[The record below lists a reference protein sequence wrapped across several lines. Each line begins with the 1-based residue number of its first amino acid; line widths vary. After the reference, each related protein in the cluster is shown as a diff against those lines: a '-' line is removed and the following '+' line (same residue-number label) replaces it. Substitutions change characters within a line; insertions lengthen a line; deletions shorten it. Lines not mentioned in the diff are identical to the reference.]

1 MEKKKSNYQHFR
13 SNDIT
18 DHQLEEIG
26 KVLNANPSFLNETGR
41 ITNSQIIRNAIHHY
55 YAEVTNS
62 DSQDVYVQ
70 LIRDQLSQLL
80 QPMTKA
86 IIDSLTAEIRKSK
99 DQNNHDINVYGEE
112 NLTALKILLSA
123 VRGGPDTYDEAMKYC
138 LEESV
143 YDKVIR
149 DVADHN
155 LKEKEK

>member
-1 MEKKKSNYQHFR
+1 MKKKKSNYQHFR

-26 KVLNANPSFLNETGR
+26 KVLNANPSLLNETGR

-86 IIDSLTAEIRKSK
+86 IIENQKIRTITISMCMVK
-99 DQNNHDINVYGEE
+99 
-112 NLTALKILLSA
+112 KILL
-123 VRGGPDTYDEAMKYC
+123 
-138 LEESV
+138 
-143 YDKVIR
+143 
-149 DVADHN
+149 H
-155 LKEKEK
+155 